1 MPRPSKY
8 NIKCKLC
15 NKPLEWYRGRPKTYC
30 PKCLL
35 ITQRKNGLK
44 YYYKNREKKL
54 AYSKTYRDNH
64 KKEMKYYKFSKT
76 ISGNTKEEALE
87 TFISMLHE
95 YKSYQAFE
103 IKEESK

>member
-1 MPRPSKY
+1 MPRFSKY
-8 NIKCKLC
+8 DVKCKLC

-64 KKEMKYYKFSKT
+64 KKEKATYSKEYFENHPEKREQRRIYMKNYNKRKRASK
-76 ISGNTKEEALE
+76 K
-87 TFISMLHE
+87 
-95 YKSYQAFE
+95 
-103 IKEESK
+103 